1 MYIQKKHKI
10 SNCLG
15 KTKVENL
22 QFNQKIY
29 ILIACTMVLV
39 LAFDEYLMQI
49 MDWYQFHNKHID
61 LSCTGRVHIQTKRRG
76 VVLAYKN

>member
-1 MYIQKKHKI
+1 MSVESPLFIGLFHKI
-10 SNCLG
+10 TNCLG

-22 QFNQKIY
+22 QFNKKKY

-49 MDWYQFHNKHID
+49 MDWYQFYKKHID
-61 LSCTGRVHIQTKRRG
+61 LSCTGRVHMFGIDQ
-76 VVLAYKN
+76 